1 MRFAA
6 WLLVWLALAIGLLQ
20 TLICAVKLF
29 SSGSAAPFVFFL
41 MLLPFVP
48 LILIWEIGVWQ
59 KLRPRVPAAAAII
72 SLAVSGGFYWEL
84 FRRMAE

>member
-1 MRFAA
+1 
-6 WLLVWLALAIGLLQ
+6 VWLALAIGLLQ

-29 SSGSAAPFVFFL
+29 SSGWAAPFVFFL

-59 KLRPRVPAAAAII
+59 KLRPEGPRGRRHH
-72 SLAVSGGFYWEL
+72 LARRIRRILLGAVQAYGGVRE
-84 FRRMAE
+84 AS

>member
-1 MRFAA
+1 
-6 WLLVWLALAIGLLQ
+6 VWLALAIGLLQ

-29 SSGSAAPFVFFL
+29 SSGWAAPFVFFL

-48 LILIWEIGVWQ
+48 LIREIGVWQ

-72 SLAVSGGFYWEL
+72 SLAVSGGVYWEL